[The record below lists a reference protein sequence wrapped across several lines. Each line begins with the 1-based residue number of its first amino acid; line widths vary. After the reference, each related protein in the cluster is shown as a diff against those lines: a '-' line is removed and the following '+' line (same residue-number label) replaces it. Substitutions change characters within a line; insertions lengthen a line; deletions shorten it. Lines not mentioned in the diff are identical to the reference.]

1 MLCPCDIKHS
11 HPAALCCSCT
21 AAACPPPHPTA
32 DRLTKAGEGASLLR
46 LVYQDSDGDWLLLQ
60 PEAPWQL
67 FTRTVRKLVVQ
78 AHKPKQAAAAHQEAG
93 SKAPAAAAAAGEP
106 AGVKEEGKEVA
117 PTEAAAKEP
126 AAPAVKVE
134 AAAAGK

>member
-1 MLCPCDIKHS
+1 ML
-11 HPAALCCSCT
+11 LT
-21 AAACPPPHPTA
+21 LPPPCPALRPTA
-32 DRLTKAGEGASLLR
+32 DKLPSAQGDSACLLR

-78 AHKPKQAAAAHQEAG
+78 AHKPKRAAAAQQEGG
-93 SKAPAAAAAAGEP
+93 SKVAAAAAAP
-106 AGVKEEGKEVA
+106 AAVKEEGKE
-117 PTEAAAKEP
+117 AAAPKEPAAPKEEP

-134 AAAAGK
+134 AAEAEK